1 MWFWVSSFLTLCQVF
16 FLCQFLF
23 CFWPADLI
31 HGLYFYIFHLAW
43 RKPRWIS
50 FCSLC
55 AEALWFLLESLNQL
69 YVFLCLILMLLFTI
83 LFIDDLR
90 NLWSVSILFSCGWSL
105 GSPWYW
111 NICWLFLDL
120 LYKLTSYCSGER
132 IMF

>member
-16 FLCQFLF
+16 FSLPISFLF
-23 CFWPADLI
+23 LTC
-31 HGLYFYIFHLAW
+31 
-43 RKPRWIS
+43 
-50 FCSLC
+50 
-55 AEALWFLLESLNQL
+55 WFDTWL
-69 YVFLCLILMLLFTI
+69 VFLHISLGLEETQVNLILFFACRGTLIPVRVLEPVVCFPLILMLLFTI